1 VTSDSRSSSLRTD
14 DELRLPRPPGVFRR
28 FWARHPLVA
37 DIVIAGVCLLL
48 SFVPAGALSR
58 AEDGAIFGPAGTWVV
73 IVLLALACISLVVR
87 RRWPLVPFIAALLV
101 AHAYLIAP
109 VPLGGP
115 LLLFATYAVAVY
127 RSSRAAIIGLIIG
140 LAALAA
146 LATTLTLTGAVPTQ
160 LAWNAVVAEAVT
172 GVIGGLIGAN
182 VGNRRRYIDAV
193 IDRSR
198 QLLVERDQQ
207 ARIAAVEERA
217 RIAREL
223 HDIVSHSLTVVV
235 ALAEGASATPDR
247 DRARAATDQV
257 AATARGA
264 LTEMRAMLGV
274 LRDGDGAQTPL
285 APVDADA
292 VATAVAAARGAGF
305 PVTVRTSGHIDAP
318 VPVSL
323 AVGRIVQEGLTN
335 AMRHAP
341 DATRIDVAV
350 DMSDAGVVVHVRNDG
365 VRGPRR
371 AGGYGIRGLQ
381 ERVDHVGGTLEAG
394 PTADGWMLRAELPIA
409 AEEEDA

>member
-1 VTSDSRSSSLRTD
+1 MTSDSRSSSLRTD

-37 DIVIAGVCLLL
+37 DIIIVGLCLFL

-58 AEDGAIFGPAGTWVV
+58 TDDGFFGAAGTWVV
-73 IVLLALACISLVVR
+73 IGLLVVACLSLVVR
-87 RRWPLVPFIAALLV
+87 RRWPLVPFITALVV
-101 AHAYLIAP
+101 AHAYLLAP

-127 RSSRAAIIGLIIG
+127 RSTRAAFIGLGIG
-140 LAALAA
+140 LVTLAA
-146 LATTLTLTGAVPTQ
+146 LATSLTLAGAVPTQ

-182 VGNRRRYIDAV
+182 VGNRRRYLDAV

-207 ARIAAVEERA
+207 ARIAAVEERT

-274 LRDGDGAQTPL
+274 LREGDGAQTPL

-292 VATAVAAARGAGF
+292 VSSAVAAARGAGF
-305 PVTVRTSGHIDAP
+305 PVTVRTSGRLDVP

-341 DATRIDVAV
+341 DAARIDVAV
-350 DMSDAGVVVHVRNDG
+350 DMTAAGIVVEVRNDG
-365 VRGPRR
+365 VTGPRR

-394 PTADGWMLRAELPIA
+394 PTPDGWMLRAELPVA
-409 AEEEDA
+409 AEEERA